1 MRLCVG
7 IAAFHPEAV
16 TLNGNGIPVVHQA
29 IDHVDHSREAN
40 GDAAFTS
47 GVARCRE
54 EMRFAHPG
62 WSDQHSRPM
71 LFNELTIEQSD
82 DFLLQDFLRKV
93 KLIFGK
99 GFQFWKLGLKDC
111 SL

>member
-1 MRLCVG
+1 MRRHCRL
-7 IAAFHPEAV
+7 
-16 TLNGNGIPVVHQA
+16 
-29 IDHVDHSREAN
+29 S
-40 GDAAFTS
+40 S
-47 GVARCRE
+47 GSCCRE

-62 WSDQHSRPM
+62 WSDEHSRPT